1 MAIQWEKSSDFKGPE
16 QSPGFLLWRASL
28 EWRRSIDAC
37 LAPLELTQPQ
47 FVVLAG
53 TSWLTRNGE
62 VVSQAHVARHVGMD
76 PNTMSQV
83 LRGLERRRFLT
94 RRVSPS
100 DPAKHP
106 RLTPRGQGL
115 LSRALSSVESADAAF
130 FGMLGNDSA
139 VVVRLFT
146 VLARIG
152 QGS

>member
-1 MAIQWEKSSDFKGPE
+1 
-16 QSPGFLLWRASL
+16 
-28 EWRRSIDAC
+28 
-37 LAPLELTQPQ
+37 
-47 FVVLAG
+47 
-53 TSWLTRNGE
+53 
-62 VVSQAHVARHVGMD
+62 
-76 PNTMSQV
+76 MSQV